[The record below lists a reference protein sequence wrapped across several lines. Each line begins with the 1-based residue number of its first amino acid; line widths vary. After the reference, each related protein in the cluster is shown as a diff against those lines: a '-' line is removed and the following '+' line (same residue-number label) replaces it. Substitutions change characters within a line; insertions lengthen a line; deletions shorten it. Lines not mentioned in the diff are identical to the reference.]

1 MPELKRIG
9 DIIIYLM
16 FNDTVQHKI
25 PHVHIFY
32 GEYRASVSLEE
43 EILAGQIPSRQ
54 LKIVQHW
61 LNINYNKVLNA
72 WTLASQNKHFEKID
86 T

>member
-9 DIIIYLM
+9 GIIIYLM

-32 GEYRASVSLEE
+32 GEYRASVSLEGE
-43 EILAGQIPSRQ
+43 SIRQ
-54 LKIVQHW
+54 
-61 LNINYNKVLNA
+61 
-72 WTLASQNKHFEKID
+72 F
-86 T
+86 